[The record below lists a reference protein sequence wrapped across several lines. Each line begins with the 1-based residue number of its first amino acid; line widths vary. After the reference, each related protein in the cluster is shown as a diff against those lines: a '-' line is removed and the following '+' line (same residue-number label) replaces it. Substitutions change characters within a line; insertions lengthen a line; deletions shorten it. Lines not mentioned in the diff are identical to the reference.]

1 MMDIWDLPEE
11 TRNIDQ
17 QALGYQLV
25 TGDSQSSAVCSTHA
39 QKSCSYRVCKIY
51 ILNQFS
57 LCEKTKIPDF

>member
-25 TGDSQSSAVCSTHA
+25 TGDS
-39 QKSCSYRVCKIY
+39 
-51 ILNQFS
+51 N
-57 LCEKTKIPDF
+57 TKNLGLLDGFTDQYNALLADV

>member
-25 TGDSQSSAVCSTHA
+25 TGDSNTKNLWLLDVLQISTTPLS
-39 QKSCSYRVCKIY
+39 QMFECFLWQY
-51 ILNQFS
+51 I
-57 LCEKTKIPDF
+57 